1 MEKEALCFCRQK
13 FVEEFKW
20 RFNSEPE
27 TMTTIEYLDKDEVRV
42 RNKQLEVVWKKYEGA
57 RAVCKAIPIHG
68 VDLSN
73 PMSRQEYFLIEVNQ
87 LNDEGERCSRTGYH
101 YGFLDFMHMLPDIK
115 KFFPAML

>member
-1 MEKEALCFCRQK
+1 ME
-13 FVEEFKW
+13 
-20 RFNSEPE
+20 PD
-27 TMTTIEYLDKDEVRV
+27 TMTVIEDLAKDEVRV

-73 PMSRQEYFLIEVNQ
+73 PMSRQEYFLIETNQ
-87 LNDEGERCSRTGYH
+87 LNDEGERESRTTYH